1 LRMAKASLWV
11 FLLWVAVVAC
21 NLVHE
26 LGGQD
31 TQPLTLEPG
40 PMVGETS
47 GMRRSAADV
56 AEDEITAL
64 AKDVREKLP
73 VVTIVKTKGSSSGS
87 RAWGKQAQVLI
98 EAMEK
103 LHEKVTQ
110 RNLELRRVL
119 QTPGS
124 PDKPKKQPYG
134 KVNGVRLTV
143 NSKSHK
149 NVPNADSCELK
160 CSLDRACLSFSYNT
174 ETTTCVVSNAAFTY
188 SPEAVFYA
196 KASNNAGK
204 GSKFHMFPGIL
215 SVTGATAAT
224 QSAVRST
231 EVGCKLKCIQL
242 GEACRGFSF
251 NAKKH
256 LCSVSDQPI
265 EYDKYWDYYEKPP
278 RAHFAGHPKDVS
290 NEVQWDY
297 QRRKSAH
304 FWKEFQYEKNKND
317 KRKLIKLKERV
328 DKVADQADTLEAK
341 LRDTESEYATAKVT
355 AEKLTRSGKAQAHG
369 LRASNK
375 ELSTAEG
382 SLKEAK
388 MAMTI
393 VQDQIQKR
401 KDEILQDDP
410 EFEEKGKDFD
420 ADPMIVDLNE
430 KLVQRRKNEQEA
442 TTKVFAAQQEYDDSQ
457 SYLRQNDK
465 RQIEA
470 VTRSKTLEETTKAKK
485 TELKLL
491 AVKALELQ
499 KLLAKEEELSAPPPE
514 EMDPPSLDST
524 RSWDQKADEAES
536 KQKLFFM
543 SPAEKR
549 LMKKKLAD
557 KAKREEKKVEN
568 ESQPEL

>member
-1 LRMAKASLWV
+1 M
-11 FLLWVAVVAC
+11 
-21 NLVHE
+21 
-26 LGGQD
+26 G
-31 TQPLTLEPG
+31 
-40 PMVGETS
+40 
-47 GMRRSAADV
+47 
-56 AEDEITAL
+56 
-64 AKDVREKLP
+64 
-73 VVTIVKTKGSSSGS
+73 
-87 RAWGKQAQVLI
+87 
-98 EAMEK
+98 
-103 LHEKVTQ
+103 
-110 RNLELRRVL
+110 
-119 QTPGS
+119 
-124 PDKPKKQPYG
+124 
-134 KVNGVRLTV
+134 
-143 NSKSHK
+143 
-149 NVPNADSCELK
+149 
-160 CSLDRACLSFSYNT
+160 
-174 ETTTCVVSNAAFTY
+174 
-188 SPEAVFYA
+188 
-196 KASNNAGK
+196 
-204 GSKFHMFPGIL
+204 
-215 SVTGATAAT
+215 
-224 QSAVRST
+224 
-231 EVGCKLKCIQL
+231 
-242 GEACRGFSF
+242 
-251 NAKKH
+251 
-256 LCSVSDQPI
+256 
-265 EYDKYWDYYEKPP
+265 
-278 RAHFAGHPKDVS
+278 
-290 NEVQWDY
+290 
-297 QRRKSAH
+297 
-304 FWKEFQYEKNKND
+304 
-317 KRKLIKLKERV
+317 KLKERV

-375 ELSTAEG
+375 ELTTAEG

-401 KDEILQDDP
+401 KEEILKDDP

-430 KLVQRRKNEQEA
+430 KLVKRRKSEQEA
-442 TTKVFAAQQEYDDSQ
+442 TTKVFAAQQEYDDTQ
-457 SYLRQNDK
+457 SYLRENDK

-470 VTRSKTLEETTKAKK
+470 VTRSKTLEESTKAKK

-499 KLLAKEEELSAPPPE
+499 KLLAKEEELSSPPPE